1 MDAVILK
8 KVSFFD
14 TLSDDE
20 LSEVIALTK
29 QEDFKEGDRLFNEGD
44 KGDKLYIIISGAIRI
59 SKTIPGMGEE
69 ALSILRTGDYFG
81 EMALIEDISRT
92 ADATAHEGSS
102 LITISKEDLQSIM
115 DKDREMG
122 YKILTKFVETLS
134 RRLRET
140 NDKLRSF
147 FAMSGG
153 F

>member
-1 MDAVILK
+1 MDAEVLK
-8 KVSFFD
+8 KVGFFD
-14 TLSDDE
+14 TLTESE
-20 LSEVIALTK
+20 LNEVLSLTK
-29 QEDFKEGDRLFNEGD
+29 QDDFKAGDTIFNEGD
-44 KGDKLYIIISGAIRI
+44 TGDKLFIIIAGAIRI

-69 ALSILRTGDYFG
+69 ALCILRTGDYFG
-81 EMALIEDISRT
+81 EMALIEDIGRT

-102 LITISKEDLQSIM
+102 LISISKEDLQSLM

-134 RRLRET
+134 KRLRDT

>member
-1 MDAVILK
+1 MDGDVLK
-8 KVSFFD
+8 KISFFD
-14 TLSDDE
+14 TLTADE
-20 LSEVIALTK
+20 LNEVLALTK
-29 QEDFKEGDRLFNEGD
+29 QEDFKGGDKIFSEGD
-44 KGDKLYIIISGAIRI
+44 KGDKLYIIIAGAIRI
-59 SKTIPGMGEE
+59 SKSIPGMGEE

-81 EMALIEDISRT
+81 EMALIEDITRT

-102 LITISKEDLQSIM
+102 LISISKEDLQSLM
-115 DKDREMG
+115 EKNREMG
-122 YKILTKFVETLS
+122 YKILTKFVGTLS